1 MLAIDAKVRLKN
13 IKLELAVS
21 DSRAVRG
28 LEDLFQILL
37 RKKILEPSDVPLAVR
52 KTISRRIELR
62 KEMAELIAQHNL
74 K

>member
-1 MLAIDAKVRLKN
+1 MLAIDAKARLKN